1 MLSSSSGV
9 ELFLITVPIIGAKI
23 IESRNHIVKKKT
35 NTDISKT
42 LQDNS
47 QQ

>member
-23 IESRNHIVKKKT
+23 IESRNHIVKKT

-42 LQDNS
+42 PQDNS